1 MYLDLY
7 SEEPGFSGFAR
18 THSTVFPSLQS
29 MWSSHRIRCA
39 KDLLGT
45 TARSPCSRSPPKNGR
60 EVMEVLSKSPSERIK
75 ALATCYEEKLLYLL
89 KMRPESTEIWNLS
102 QKLASSYL

>member
-1 MYLDLY
+1 
-7 SEEPGFSGFAR
+7 
-18 THSTVFPSLQS
+18 
-29 MWSSHRIRCA
+29 
-39 KDLLGT
+39 
-45 TARSPCSRSPPKNGR
+45 
-60 EVMEVLSKSPSERIK
+60 MEVLSKSPSERIK